1 MKKVWKPRTQATM
14 AGSIHHSGKPLDFSF
29 LKLQDVQSLKKERP
43 REGKR
48 KAIEKD
54 EDEEDAKNKDLNSP
68 LEDKGDGDK
77 PKEEKEKG

>member
-1 MKKVWKPRTQATM
+1 MT
-14 AGSIHHSGKPLDFSF
+14 GSINHSGKPLDFSF

-54 EDEEDAKNKDLNSP
+54 EDEEDAKNKDLNP
-68 LEDKGDGDK
+68 IEDKADGDK